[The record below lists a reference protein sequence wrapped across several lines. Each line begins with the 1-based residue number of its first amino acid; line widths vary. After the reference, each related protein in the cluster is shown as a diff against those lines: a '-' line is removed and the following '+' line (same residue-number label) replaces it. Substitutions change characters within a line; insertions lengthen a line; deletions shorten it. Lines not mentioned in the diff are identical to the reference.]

1 MTAVPEQF
9 LESSLRM
16 RGAAIDHFAP
26 AVSLESEQVRRE
38 FRQPF
43 EPILRVA
50 APEGDVFSL

>member
-26 AVSLESEQVRRE
+26 AVNLESE
-38 FRQPF
+38 
-43 EPILRVA
+43 
-50 APEGDVFSL
+50 